1 MKNPSPSKSCFAMIG
16 PEFSTVNRK
25 AWEYL
30 RICDAALV
38 PWMERI
44 GPIKHKARRLLPFHS
59 LLRAII
65 HQQLSGKAAGS
76 ILARFQALF
85 PGGDLPT
92 PEQVLA
98 SDPEIL
104 RSAGLSR
111 PKLAYILDLAAK
123 AVHGVVPTPEE
134 VDALTD
140 EQLIARLTEIKGVG
154 RWTVEMMLIF
164 DLARPDVL
172 PVHDLSIR
180 KGFKAVFNKRKL
192 PEPEAIRK
200 YGELWKPHRT
210 TASLYLWRVSV
221 L

>member
-1 MKNPSPSKSCFAMIG
+1 
-16 PEFSTVNRK
+16 VNRR
-25 AWEYL
+25 ACEYL
-30 RICDAALV
+30 RACDAALT
-38 PWMERI
+38 PWVDRI
-44 GPIKHKARRLLPFHS
+44 GPIKHKARRLPPFHA

-65 HQQLSGKAAGS
+65 HQQLSGKAAAS

-85 PGGDLPT
+85 PAGDLPT
-92 PEQVLA
+92 PEHVLA
-98 SDPEIL
+98 TPPEIL

-111 PKLAYILDLAAK
+111 AKLAYILDLAAK
-123 AVHGVVPTPEE
+123 ALAGLVPSLDE
-134 VDALTD
+134 VDKLTD
-140 EQLIARLTEIKGVG
+140 EQLILQLTEIKGVG

-180 KGFKAVFNKRKL
+180 KGFKAVFGKRTL

-210 TASLYLWRVSV
+210 TAALYLWRASV

>member
-1 MKNPSPSKSCFAMIG
+1 
-16 PEFSTVNRK
+16 VNRK
-25 AWEYL
+25 ACEYL
-30 RICDAALV
+30 RNCDGALI
-38 PWMERI
+38 PWLDRI
-44 GPIKHKARRLLPFHS
+44 GPIKHKARRLPPFHA

-76 ILARFQALF
+76 IAARFQGLF
-85 PGGDLPT
+85 PDNDFPT
-92 PEQVLA
+92 PEEVLA
-98 SDPEIL
+98 TPPETL

-111 PKLAYILDLAAK
+111 AKLAYILDLAQK
-123 AVHGVVPTPEE
+123 ALEGVVPTLEE

-140 EQLIARLTEIKGVG
+140 EELIARLTAIKGVG

-180 KGFKAVFNKRKL
+180 KGFQAVFRKRKL
-192 PEPEAIRK
+192 PEPATIEK

-210 TASLYLWRVSV
+210 TASLYLWRASV